1 MDKRTSK
8 YDALLTPFKLKHLK
22 IRNRIMSTAHAPAY
36 AEDGMPGERY
46 QLYHEEKAKGGI
58 GLSIFG
64 GSSTISADCPATFG
78 QISMATDRV
87 VPYLKEFSERIHQHG
102 AALWCQI
109 THMGRRSRWDTGD
122 WLPPVAPSRV
132 REPENRS
139 FPKEMEESDI
149 VRIINDFGQA
159 AGRCKEG
166 GLDGVE
172 LAYSSSQLV
181 AQFWSSGINFRTDKY
196 GGNLESRMLFS
207 MEVLA
212 EVRKQVGDDFIVGTR
227 ISGDE
232 MIDDGIDQEECLE
245 IARRLAQSGLVD
257 YISVLGGVAR
267 DLLHPAIIMPN
278 MSFPVAPFLYLA
290 SGIKAE
296 VDIPVFHA
304 GRINDLA
311 TATRAV
317 EEGHVDLVAMTR
329 AHMSDPYI
337 VKKLTEGR
345 VEEIRECV
353 GANYCSDRIYMAGD
367 SLCIQNVATGREKT
381 MPHVISRTS
390 KPQQRIV
397 VIGGGPAGLEAARV
411 SAERG
416 HDVVLFEREEN
427 TGGQINI
434 AAKATWRDALSG
446 ISRWLD
452 REIRRLGVDLR
463 LNSEATSKTVLQEE
477 PDIVI
482 VATGGTPNKGI
493 FDGVNFTVS
502 TWDILKGIESPG
514 EKVLLYDDNGSH
526 HGPSCAEFLASCGAF
541 VELVFPEYF
550 MGSEMGATNSPIH
563 LREMYKLNVIQ
574 TPNLRLVQVY
584 QEDEQ
589 LVAVLQNVYSL
600 KEEERLVD
608 QIVCEHGTLPCE
620 DIYLSLQS
628 KSRNLGETDS
638 RALIA
643 GEEQNTVHNSEG
655 KFQLFRV
662 GDAVASRNIHAA
674 IYDSARLCKNF

>member
-1 MDKRTSK
+1 MDKAIPK

-102 AALWCQI
+102 TALWCQI

-149 VRIINDFGQA
+149 VRIIHDFGQA

-196 GGNLESRMLFS
+196 GGSLENRMLFS

-311 TATRAV
+311 TAARAV

-337 VKKLTEGR
+337 VKKLIEGR

-390 KPQQRIV
+390 KSQQRIV

-452 REIRRLGVDLR
+452 RETRRLGVDLR
-463 LNSEATSKTVLQEE
+463 LNSEATSKTVLQEG

-541 VELVFPEYF
+541 VELVFPECF

-584 QEDEQ
+584 QEGEQ
-589 LVAVLQNVYSL
+589 LVSVLQNVYSL

-620 DIYLSLQS
+620 EVYLSLQS

-638 RALIA
+638 CALIA

>member
-1 MDKRTSK
+1 
-8 YDALLTPFKLKHLK
+8 
-22 IRNRIMSTAHAPAY
+22 
-36 AEDGMPGERY
+36 
-46 QLYHEEKAKGGI
+46 
-58 GLSIFG
+58 
-64 GSSTISADCPATFG
+64 
-78 QISMATDRV
+78 
-87 VPYLKEFSERIHQHG
+87 
-102 AALWCQI
+102 
-109 THMGRRSRWDTGD
+109 
-122 WLPPVAPSRV
+122 
-132 REPENRS
+132 
-139 FPKEMEESDI
+139 
-149 VRIINDFGQA
+149 
-159 AGRCKEG
+159 
-166 GLDGVE
+166 
-172 LAYSSSQLV
+172 
-181 AQFWSSGINFRTDKY
+181 
-196 GGNLESRMLFS
+196 
-207 MEVLA
+207 
-212 EVRKQVGDDFIVGTR
+212 
-227 ISGDE
+227 
-232 MIDDGIDQEECLE
+232 
-245 IARRLAQSGLVD
+245 
-257 YISVLGGVAR
+257 
-267 DLLHPAIIMPN
+267 
-278 MSFPVAPFLYLA
+278 
-290 SGIKAE
+290 
-296 VDIPVFHA
+296 
-304 GRINDLA
+304 
-311 TATRAV
+311 
-317 EEGHVDLVAMTR
+317 
-329 AHMSDPYI
+329 MSDPYI
-337 VKKLTEGR
+337 VKKLIEGR

-390 KPQQRIV
+390 KSQQRIV

-452 REIRRLGVDLR
+452 RETRRLGVDLR
-463 LNSEATSKTVLQEE
+463 LNSEATSKTVLQEG

-541 VELVFPEYF
+541 VELVFPECF

-584 QEDEQ
+584 QEGEQ

-620 DIYLSLQS
+620 EVYLSLQS

-638 RALIA
+638 CALIA